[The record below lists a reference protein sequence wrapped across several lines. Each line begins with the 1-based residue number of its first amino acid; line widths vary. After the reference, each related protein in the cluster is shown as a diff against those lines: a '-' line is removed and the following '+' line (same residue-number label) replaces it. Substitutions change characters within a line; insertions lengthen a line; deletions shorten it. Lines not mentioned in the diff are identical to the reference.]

1 MAAAKNGP
9 DDFVWHISQL
19 KSMKKLV
26 CSLVAGLIMSSLA
39 LDARRLNVSSLC
51 STIRE
56 YRYKEGFEAISIGR
70 LGLSLAGFAVRA
82 GADGDE
88 DAQMAAALVK
98 GLKKVI
104 VVEFESA
111 RETDKA
117 AFCRD
122 VERHLKG
129 SELLMEVN
137 DSEEHLSIYGVVS
150 ADGSNLSDMVI
161 YGEEGF
167 MVVRS
172 GCNPMEAVGS
182 IVEGC

>member
-26 CSLVAGLIMSSLA
+26 CILVAGLILSSLA

-88 DAQMAAALVK
+88 DA
-98 GLKKVI
+98 
-104 VVEFESA
+104 
-111 RETDKA
+111 
-117 AFCRD
+117 
-122 VERHLKG
+122 
-129 SELLMEVN
+129 
-137 DSEEHLSIYGVVS
+137 
-150 ADGSNLSDMVI
+150 
-161 YGEEGF
+161 
-167 MVVRS
+167 
-172 GCNPMEAVGS
+172 
-182 IVEGC
+182 